1 MTGTTMVFSSAFYA
15 PTSTTI
21 SVARTQQSGS
31 TVRTCHAKKK
41 LPDASV
47 SQLSFMY
54 HAVLVCVILGRLGS
68 GTRVVSTSIVV
79 LLHSLTFLHCHLLM
93 TLLTPCLIFPS
104 IFDVQDG
111 REVVVHVAMFLERFT
126 RYSYALLLVLLH
138 IPLDTSP
145 CFVAIGSSICITGLP
160 HPSSFYCCILP
171 VGALECATSAVQHEG
186 DKAKLRNETS
196 EILTSSHRGSDSPV
210 NHVACQRVRHLEAP

>member
-54 HAVLVCVILGRLGS
+54 HAVLVCVIVGRLGS

-79 LLHSLTFLHCHLLM
+79 LLHSLTFLLM
-93 TLLTPCLIFPS
+93 TFLTPCLISLFNLQR
-104 IFDVQDG
+104 I
-111 REVVVHVAMFLERFT
+111 EWERGCGSC
-126 RYSYALLLVLLH
+126 RYV
-138 IPLDTSP
+138 P
-145 CFVAIGSSICITGLP
+145 
-160 HPSSFYCCILP
+160 
-171 VGALECATSAVQHEG
+171 
-186 DKAKLRNETS
+186 
-196 EILTSSHRGSDSPV
+196 
-210 NHVACQRVRHLEAP
+210 